1 MLAVDRPDVVRT
13 AGCADGVSTM
23 KEWLTVAEAA
33 LVVGRHPRNVYRW
46 IEKGILR
53 SETAI
58 DGSFR
63 VPAKDVIRV
72 ESVTK
77 RGRPKGSARAGRV

>member
-1 MLAVDRPDVVRT
+1 MSA
-13 AGCADGVSTM
+13 M

-53 SETAI
+53 SNTAA
-58 DGSFR
+58 DGTLL
-63 VPAKDVIRV
+63 VPSRDALRV

-77 RGRPKGSARAGRV
+77 RGRPRGTARP